1 MWPAVCDDESD
12 WRGENNGTPNA
23 LSPPCASLPV
33 GETPPSSCF
42 VPTRSSFAS
51 GWPPPPRPPRGPS
64 GPEQLLDQVARHAVE
79 EEAQHDEQQQRQ
91 HHLDD
96 QPLVAVAHQVADS
109 FQWAQEPQEGSVR
122 ATGGGGWR
130 NGRKHGERER
140 LGISG
145 QRDKLELCFA
155 TAC

>member
-1 MWPAVCDDESD
+1 MVLPT
-12 WRGENNGTPNA
+12 RF
-23 LSPPCASLPV
+23 LLPV
-33 GETPPSSCF
+33 PPFLWVRLLRPPALCLHA
-42 VPTRSSFAS
+42 PPLHLA
-51 GWPPPPRPPRGPS
+51 GHPPPRPPRGPS